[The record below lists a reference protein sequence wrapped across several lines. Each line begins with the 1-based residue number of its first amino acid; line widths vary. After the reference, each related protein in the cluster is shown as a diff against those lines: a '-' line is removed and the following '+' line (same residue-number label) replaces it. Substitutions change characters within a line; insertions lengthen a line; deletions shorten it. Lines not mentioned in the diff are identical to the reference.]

1 MRGRVRSVKEMRP
14 HDEKLTEKM
23 AETRLGIWRGKGTAW
38 ATRTHD
44 GELGKRMHGG
54 GVGGRARAAERGGGE
69 GSGGGGGGVV
79 REEGQV
85 AARRI
90 AYENKVLSDVCAQHS

>member
-1 MRGRVRSVKEMRP
+1 M
-14 HDEKLTEKM
+14 
-23 AETRLGIWRGKGTAW
+23 
-38 ATRTHD
+38 THD
-44 GELGKRMHGG
+44 GELGKGMHGG
-54 GVGGRARAAERGGGE
+54 GVGGRVRAAERGGGE
-69 GSGGGGGGVV
+69 GSGVVEGGEGWGEG

>member
-1 MRGRVRSVKEMRP
+1 MMEGWGRGC
-14 HDEKLTEKM
+14 
-23 AETRLGIWRGKGTAW
+23 
-38 ATRTHD
+38 
-44 GELGKRMHGG
+44 MHGG
-54 GVGGRARAAERGGGE
+54 GVGGRVRAAERGGGE
-69 GSGGGGGGVV
+69 GSGVVEGV

>member
-14 HDEKLTEKM
+14 HDEKLTEKI

-54 GVGGRARAAERGGGE
+54 GVGGRVRAAERGGGE
-69 GSGGGGGGVV
+69 WSGVVGVVGWRGARGGASGGPT
-79 REEGQV
+79 
-85 AARRI
+85 
-90 AYENKVLSDVCAQHS
+90 HSL